1 MSLSPELITLI
12 IGTILGS
19 VLGFGLN
26 QLDKC
31 IRQKAKKKK
40 AMMCLKIEL
49 RKIKKLVDT
58 FVRTQSRF
66 GPTIPTS
73 DILELDMATQVPQ
86 FMFFK
91 ETLAEQIYNLS
102 TCLRSANKHRSV
114 ASELLNYQPDPK
126 FKLSAEMFVLELK
139 NAQRILNEINRVI
152 DFEQPASPDAQE
164 P

>member
-31 IRQKAKKKK
+31 IQQKAKKKK
-40 AMMCLKIEL
+40 AIMCLKIEL

-58 FVRTQSRF
+58 FVRTQSSF

-91 ETLAEQIYNLS
+91 EALAEQIYNLS
-102 TCLRSANKHRSV
+102 TCLRSANQHRSV
-114 ASELLNYQPDPK
+114 ASELLNHQSDQK
-126 FKLSAEMFVLELK
+126 FQLNAEMFVIELTEIQK
-139 NAQRILNEINRVI
+139 ILSKINGMI
-152 DFEQPASPDAQE
+152 DFEQAISS
-164 P
+164 